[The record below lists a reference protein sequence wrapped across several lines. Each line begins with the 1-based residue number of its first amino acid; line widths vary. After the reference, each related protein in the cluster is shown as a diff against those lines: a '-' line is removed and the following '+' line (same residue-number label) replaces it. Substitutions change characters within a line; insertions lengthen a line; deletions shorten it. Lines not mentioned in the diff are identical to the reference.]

1 VSSRARSL
9 KTVAVGW
16 LIEDPLGT
24 AQIRERVLDAWAASP
39 ARFREDAN
47 AEEDLVLGGYRD
59 RLLIELAQNAADA
72 ATAAGVPGHLRITL
86 DGEVLRAAN
95 VGAPL
100 NFDGVQGLS
109 TLRAS
114 AKRGSD
120 SVGMYGVG
128 FAAVLAVSDE
138 PTVVSRDGGVRF
150 SAADTRAAVAGIPSL
165 TTELAR
171 RGGSERGSV
180 PILRLPF
187 PVDASTQ
194 QPRTDFDTEVQLPL
208 RPGAHDLV
216 RAMLD
221 QLSAD
226 VLLGLPGLTRLEID
240 GRVLRRSEDGP
251 DVVLHDGDRAQR
263 WRVCAE
269 TGELPAELLAG
280 RPIEERERPQWTIS
294 WAVPLEDGVPAPLP
308 GRQVLHAPTPSDEPL
323 SLPLRLIV
331 SYPLAPDRRHVAP
344 GAVTDYLTAVAA
356 RVFGDLVLGLPAYPA
371 VLRLLPRVGLAGA
384 ALDAA
389 IGAAIIDELRRL
401 EWLPETP
408 GDPRQDALT
417 SVDRVRPARATAL
430 DPSSDDLVTALA
442 DVIAGLLPASWSRR
456 SDAPVLAALGIRRMD
471 LASVIELVST
481 LDRPGSWWSALY
493 AALERIESPDD
504 RDALSAIPVPL
515 TDGRMAYGAR
525 GLLLPD
531 RDLGALDLS
540 ALGLRIVDPEALG
553 ADDARRL
560 LERLGANSAS
570 APSILASSEVQAA
583 VEASLDDDDP
593 EPTARAVLELVRAAE
608 SAVGDHPWFADLALP
623 DGEGEWT
630 PAGELVLPGSPL
642 ASVLDPEA
650 LGRVDRNWVAAYG
663 PEPLVAVGV
672 LAGFAVLRSGSADL
686 GEVEHDLD
694 AESRW
699 YDAVFD
705 RLPPS
710 ERPPTLDSLTAVR
723 DLDLVR
729 SDRWPAALRLLAQ
742 LPDDVFADTLVTVSA
757 SGPSGGYSRGDGAL
771 AVAVPS
777 YTRWWLSTHPI
788 LAGQRPDRLRAPD
801 AELLAGLFDVADVAP
816 EILRLVHCLSTVDDA
831 MADLETA
838 LELLTRL
845 GGPDRAVRA
854 ELLPDIYPRLAAAL
868 DGIEVQP
875 PQRVRVAPDLTV
887 DRDRAVVL
895 DAPYLL
901 PLLDRIP
908 VPAAGASVAVADL
921 LDLPLATEIVTA
933 AVTSGPE
940 SVIDWADIPGASLA
954 ARRLGLDSLPGRV
967 GRHNSLL
974 VTGGRPVSWWPEGD
988 IDHVE
993 EAAGPPA
1000 LGRALAW
1007 RYDRWPLRA
1016 ALAEAF
1022 AHPDQADRLDAED
1035 ASG

>member
-1 VSSRARSL
+1 MS
-9 KTVAVGW
+9 
-16 LIEDPLGT
+16 EDPFDT
-24 AQIRERVLDAWAASP
+24 AGIRRRVLDSWAASP

-86 DGEVLRAAN
+86 DSDVLRAAN

-100 NFDGVQGLS
+100 DADGVQGLA

-114 AKRGSD
+114 AKRGSE
-120 SVGMYGVG
+120 SVGRYGVG

-138 PTVVSRDGGVRF
+138 PTVLSRNGGVRF
-150 SAADTRAAVAGIPSL
+150 SAADTRATIAEIPSL

-171 RGGSERGSV
+171 RGGSARGSV

-187 PVDASTQ
+187 AVDPSTH
-194 QPRTDFDTEVQLPL
+194 QPPEGFDTEVQLPL
-208 RPGAHDLV
+208 RTDASDLV

-221 QLSAD
+221 ELSAD
-226 VLLGLPGLTRLEID
+226 TLLGLPGLTLLEID
-240 GRVLRRSEDGP
+240 GRLLRRTEDGP
-251 DVVLHDGDRAQR
+251 DVVLHDGERSQR
-263 WRVCAE
+263 WRVSVE
-269 TGELPAELLAG
+269 SGELPGELLAG
-280 RPIEERERPQWTIS
+280 RPVEERERPQWTIS
-294 WAVPLEDGVPAPLP
+294 WAVPLEEGLADPLP
-308 GRQVLHAPTPSDEPL
+308 GRQVLHATTPSDEPL
-323 SLPLRLIV
+323 SLPVRLIA

-344 GAVTDYLTAVAA
+344 GAVTDHLTALAA
-356 RVFGDLVLGLPAYPA
+356 RVFGDLVLGLPADPA

-540 ALGLRIVDPEALG
+540 ALGLRIVDPEAFG
-553 ADDARRL
+553 ASDARRL

-570 APSILASSEVQAA
+570 APSILSSPEVQAA

-593 EPTARAVLELVRAAE
+593 DPTARAVLELVRAAE
-608 SAVGDHPWFADLALP
+608 SAAGDHPWLADLALP

-642 ASVLDPEA
+642 ASVLDPAA
-650 LGRVDRNWVAAYG
+650 LGLVDRNWVSTYG
-663 PEPLVAVGV
+663 SEPLVAAGV
-672 LAGFAVLRSGSADL
+672 LAGFAILRSGSEDL
-686 GEVEHDLD
+686 GEGEHDLD

-729 SDRWPAALRLLAQ
+729 SDRWPAALRLLAE
-742 LPDDVFADTLVTVSA
+742 LPDDVFADTIVAVGA
-757 SGPSGGYSRGDGAL
+757 SGATGGDSRGDGAVV
-771 AVAVPS
+771 VAVTS
-777 YTRWWLSTHPI
+777 YTRWWLSTHPV
-788 LAGQRPDRLRAPD
+788 LDGQRPDRLRAPD
-801 AELLAGLFDVADVAP
+801 AELLAGLFDVAHVGRD
-816 EILRLVHCLSTVDDA
+816 ILRLVRCLSTVDDA
-831 MADLETA
+831 IADPETA
-838 LELLTRL
+838 LELLARL
-845 GGPDRAVRA
+845 GQPDRTVRA
-854 ELLPDIYPRLAAAL
+854 DVLTDIYPRLAVAL
-868 DGIEVQP
+868 DGIDVDP
-875 PQRVRVAPDLTV
+875 PQRIRVAPDVTI
-887 DRDRAVVL
+887 DRDDAVVL

-901 PLLDRIP
+901 PLLDSRP
-908 VPAAGASVAVADL
+908 VPAAGSAAAVADL
-921 LDLPLATEIVTA
+921 LDLPLATEIVSATVVSTA
-933 AVTSGPE
+933 ATITDW
-940 SVIDWADIPGASLA
+940 IDAPGASIA
-954 ARRLGLDSLPGRV
+954 ASRLGIGSLSGRV
-967 GRHNSLL
+967 ATHDRLL
-974 VTGGRPVSWWPEGD
+974 VTGGRAVSWWPEGD
-988 IDHVE
+988 TDHVDVV
-993 EAAGPPA
+993 AGPGA

-1007 RYDRWPLRA
+1007 RYDRWQLRT
-1016 ALAEAF
+1016 ALAEALGH
-1022 AHPDQADRLDAED
+1022 ADEADRLGAED
-1035 ASG
+1035 GVG